1 MLPGPASSQ
10 AIAMR
15 PRTAFLRAAESRAV
29 PLAGSLL
36 LGPAARG
43 GMGGGQADVGWGFSG
58 VFRLDAAF
66 GATRPSTCL
75 GALPIVS
82 TAEAR
87 AAEGASPKVTWPHS
101 LLVADLVLSL

>member
-1 MLPGPASSQ
+1 MAL
-10 AIAMR
+10 
-15 PRTAFLRAAESRAV
+15 
-29 PLAGSLL
+29 
-36 LGPAARG
+36 
-43 GMGGGQADVGWGFSG
+43 SG
-58 VFRLDAAF
+58 VFRLNAAF

-101 LLVADLVLSL
+101 LLVADLVLSLLVEPNILEAPIIIDRVLVQYETL